1 MQGVA
6 GGSSFFHK
14 ILMTECKGVRIH
26 NECSRF
32 TLGLCFFQIAQI
44 RAESIPAVFHKD
56 KRIFDTGDLIE
67 SQIPEEFGAFYFG
80 VEEQMQIAPC
90 TLNFDQVRNDLVQDL
105 GGLCLQFG
113 NGVDAPTAAYF
124 GRAAADEAA
133 PPRKRQ
139 LFAVYFCAIGPENIH
154 IEQPPQRSGI
164 LNVRCEFFD
173 RHRVRVQNIKRFT
186 VGIRVQGRQ
195 FCTEKLLAE
204 QLLSACKSAP
214 DERRILDWP
223 CNVHRKADE
232 RFVISLQKFLLVVH
246 PAFAGIQ
253 HVQK

>member
-1 MQGVA
+1 M
-6 GGSSFFHK
+6 
-14 ILMTECKGVRIH
+14 
-26 NECSRF
+26 
-32 TLGLCFFQIAQI
+32 
-44 RAESIPAVFHKD
+44 
-56 KRIFDTGDLIE
+56 
-67 SQIPEEFGAFYFG
+67 
-80 VEEQMQIAPC
+80 
-90 TLNFDQVRNDLVQDL
+90 
-105 GGLCLQFG
+105 
-113 NGVDAPTAAYF
+113 DAPTAAYF

-139 LFAVYFCAIGPENIH
+139 LFAVYFCAIWPENIH

-173 RHRVRVQNIKRFT
+173 CYRICVQNIKRFTARSFT

-214 DERRILDWP
+214 DEWRILEWP

-232 RFVISLQKFLLVVH
+232 RFVILLQKFLLVVH